1 MKINYKLIIF
11 ISFFVI
17 SGCISY
23 SFHGGSF
30 PEHTNT
36 INIPIA
42 ENQSTMYGLEQLL
55 TSTVRDQFLK
65 DGRLSL
71 SESENANIK
80 LLLKVIDYRN
90 EVYSYTSEEEIKE
103 YEISIQMSV
112 TYINQSI
119 DDTIWLNKVIIA
131 KNTYSAYNEDEEIG
145 KERVIEDFSKDLISL
160 MTENW

>member
-1 MKINYKLIIF
+1 MKKKHIHIFIIF
-11 ISFFVI
+11 YLLV

-30 PEHTNT
+30 PENTKT

-55 TSTVRDQFLK
+55 TSAVRDQFLS
-65 DGRLSL
+65 DGRLNL
-71 SESENANIK
+71 SDEDNADIK
-80 LLLKVIDYRN
+80 LQLKVMDYTN

-103 YEISIQMSV
+103 YEISIRISV

-119 DDTIWLNKVIIA
+119 ADTIWFDKVIIA
-131 KNTYSAYNEDEEIG
+131 KNVYSAYNEDEEIG
-145 KERVIEDFSKDLISL
+145 KERVIEDFSKDLKSL